1 MENQFDECLHEFY
14 MEQSEDVRSGIL
26 EYYRTSP
33 PDNMYLFWNASC
45 DARLSERARKA
56 ATELDVFFLQN
67 KTTYISFELAH
78 RRAQTF
84 FSERI
89 SYTK

>member
-1 MENQFDECLHEFY
+1 MENQFDESLYEFY
-14 MEQSEDVRSGIL
+14 MEQSEDVRAGIL
-26 EYYRTSP
+26 EYYRTTP

-45 DARLSERARKA
+45 DARLSEQARKA
-56 ATELDVFFLQN
+56 ATELDVFFLKK

-84 FSERI
+84 FRTHKL
-89 SYTK
+89 Y